1 MRRAA
6 ISTGSITMRE
16 IGKQVGVSAVTVSK
30 ALAGKPGVG
39 EEMRKKILKAARK
52 MGYVNPIAV
61 QAEERRTLNVGILA
75 LDRYFAR
82 DSYYAMFYK
91 TLVQVLMD
99 AGHFALMELL
109 TNEDEA
115 ELTLPRLM
123 QNGRVDGMIL
133 LGQPSREYLR
143 MIAAHPIPVV
153 FLDFYDEWAEADA
166 VVGDNSYGCFRLTQH
181 LIRNG
186 HREIGF
192 VGSIGVTTSIMDRY
206 LGYYKAMLCAGL
218 PIREEWLIP
227 DRGPTE
233 ERLSVSLPEKL
244 PTALVCNCDGAAR
257 LVIRLLRER
266 GLRVP
271 EDVSV
276 VGFDDFSSDD
286 EEEPALS
293 TFRLDVPAMAQ
304 TAVQLLAQRCAG
316 VQKPFGRVVVGG
328 QPIYRD
334 SERPLKN
341 EV

>member
-1 MRRAA
+1 M
-6 ISTGSITMRE
+6 SGVTMRE
-16 IGKQVGVSAVTVSK
+16 IGKKLGVSAVTVSK
-30 ALAGKPGVG
+30 ALAGKSGVG
-39 EEMRKKILKAARK
+39 EEMRRRILDTARE
-52 MGYVNPIAV
+52 MGYVNPLAA
-61 QAEERRTLNVGILA
+61 QAEEHRTLNVGILA

-91 TLVQVLMD
+91 TLVQTLMD

-109 TNEDEA
+109 TNENEA
-115 ELTLPRLM
+115 ALTPPRLM
-123 QNGRVDGMIL
+123 QTGRVDGMIL
-133 LGQPSREYLR
+133 LGQPSRDYLR
-143 MIAAHPIPVV
+143 MIAAQTIPVV
-153 FLDFYDEWAEADA
+153 FLDFYDELAAADA
-166 VVGDNSYGCFRLTQH
+166 VVGDNSYGCYRLTHH

-192 VGSIGVTTSIMDRY
+192 VGSIHVTTSIMDRY
-206 LGYYKAMLCAGL
+206 LGFYKAMLCEGL
-218 PIREEWLIP
+218 PVREEWLIP

-233 ERLSVSLPEKL
+233 EALEIHLPEKL

-276 VGFDDFSSDD
+276 VGFDDFSAEG
-286 EEEPALS
+286 EEQPTLS

-304 TAVQLLAQRCAG
+304 TAVQLLSQRCAG

-328 QPIYRD
+328 QPIYRE
-334 SERPLKN
+334 SEIPLKK
-341 EV
+341 EQK

>member
-39 EEMRKKILKAARK
+39 EEMRKKILKAARE

-143 MIAAHPIPVV
+143 MIAAQPIPVV

-218 PIREEWLIP
+218 PIREEWLIL

-271 EDVSV
+271 ED
-276 VGFDDFSSDD
+276 
-286 EEEPALS
+286 LS
-293 TFRLDVPAMAQ
+293 IIGINDVP
-304 TAVQLLAQRCAG
+304 TASFAPAALTTIHAYVEEACGQEVDILLRKTADPDYRMVQRIL
-316 VQKPFGRVVVGG
+316 VQCRLIPRETTGPART
-328 QPIYRD
+328 
-334 SERPLKN
+334 L
-341 EV
+341 

>member
-39 EEMRKKILKAARK
+39 EEMRKKILKAARE

-115 ELTLPRLM
+115 ALTLPRLM

-143 MIAAHPIPVV
+143 MIAAQPIPVV

-166 VVGDNSYGCFRLTQH
+166 VVG
-181 LIRNG
+181 I
-186 HREIGF
+186 
-192 VGSIGVTTSIMDRY
+192 
-206 LGYYKAMLCAGL
+206 
-218 PIREEWLIP
+218 
-227 DRGPTE
+227 
-233 ERLSVSLPEKL
+233 
-244 PTALVCNCDGAAR
+244 TA
-257 LVIRLLRER
+257 
-266 GLRVP
+266 
-271 EDVSV
+271 
-276 VGFDDFSSDD
+276 
-286 EEEPALS
+286 
-293 TFRLDVPAMAQ
+293 
-304 TAVQLLAQRCAG
+304 TAVSG
-316 VQKPFGRVVVGG
+316 
-328 QPIYRD
+328 
-334 SERPLKN
+334 
-341 EV
+341 

>member
-1 MRRAA
+1 M
-6 ISTGSITMRE
+6 SGVTMRE
-16 IGKQVGVSAVTVSK
+16 MGKKLGVSAVTVSK

-39 EEMRKKILKAARK
+39 EEMRRRILDTARE
-52 MGYVNPIAV
+52 MGYVNPLSA
-61 QAEERRTLNVGILA
+61 QAEEHRTLNVGILA

-91 TLVQVLMD
+91 TLVQTLMD
-99 AGHFALMELL
+99 TGRFALMELL
-109 TNEDEA
+109 TNENEA
-115 ELTLPRLM
+115 ALTPPRLM
-123 QNGRVDGMIL
+123 QTGRVDGMIL
-133 LGQPSREYLR
+133 LGQPSRDYLR
-143 MIAAHPIPVV
+143 MIAAQPVPVV
-153 FLDFYDEWAEADA
+153 FLDFYDELAAADA
-166 VVGDNSYGCFRLTQH
+166 VVGDNSYGCYRLTHH

-192 VGSIGVTTSIMDRY
+192 VGSIHVTTSIMDRY
-206 LGYYKAMLCAGL
+206 LGFYKAMLCEGL
-218 PIREEWLIP
+218 PVREEWLIP

-233 ERLSVSLPEKL
+233 ETLEIHLPEKL

-266 GLRVP
+266 GMRVP

-276 VGFDDFSSDD
+276 VGFDDFSAEG
-286 EEEPALS
+286 EEQPTLS

-304 TAVQLLAQRCAG
+304 TAVQLLSQRCAG

-334 SERPLKN
+334 SEIPLKK
-341 EV
+341 EQK

>member
-1 MRRAA
+1 M
-6 ISTGSITMRE
+6 GGITMRE

-30 ALAGKPGVG
+30 ALAGKTGVS
-39 EEMRKKILKAARK
+39 EEMRQRILNAARA
-52 MGYVNPIAV
+52 MGYVNPSAI
-61 QAEERRTLNVGILA
+61 QAEERRVLNVGILA

-91 TLVQVLMD
+91 TLVQTLMD

-109 TNEDEA
+109 TNENEA
-115 ELTLPRLM
+115 ALTLPRLM

-143 MIAAHPIPVV
+143 MIATQPVPVV
-153 FLDFYDEWAEADA
+153 FLDFYDELAEADA
-166 VVGDNSYGCFRLTQH
+166 VVGDNSYGCYRLTHH

-186 HREIGF
+186 HQEIGF
-192 VGSIGVTTSIMDRY
+192 VGSIDVTTSIMDRY

-218 PIREEWLIP
+218 PIRKEWLIP

-233 ERLSVSLPEKL
+233 DTLEIHLPEKL

-257 LVIRLLRER
+257 LVIRRLRER

-276 VGFDDFSSDD
+276 VGFDDFSSGS
-286 EEEPALS
+286 EEKPALS

-304 TAVQLLAQRCAG
+304 TAVQLLSQRCAG
-316 VQKPFGRVVVGG
+316 VRKPFGRVVVGG
-328 QPIYRD
+328 QPIYRQ
-334 SERPLKN
+334 SEIPLKK
-341 EV
+341 EA